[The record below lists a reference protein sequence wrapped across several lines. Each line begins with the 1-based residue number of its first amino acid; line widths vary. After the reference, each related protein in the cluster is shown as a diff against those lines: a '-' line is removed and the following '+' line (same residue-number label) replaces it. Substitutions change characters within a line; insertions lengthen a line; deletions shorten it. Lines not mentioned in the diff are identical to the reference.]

1 MLGKGQIS
9 VNKKSADAPAVSTAQ
24 ASSTGEYTIK
34 VNGKNYAVKL
44 DGDNKAVVNGKT
56 YDIAV
61 KAGIETKTSAG
72 TSSDGEE
79 VKAGLPGNVLRLE
92 VSEGDEVAEGDV
104 LLVMEAMK
112 METEVKAPKAGTVQS
127 VLVAQGDKVVTG
139 QALVTIG

>member
-1 MLGKGQIS
+1 MLGKGQVS
-9 VNKKSADAPAVSTAQ
+9 VNKKSADAPAAAAQ

-44 DGDNKAVVNGKT
+44 DGDNKATVNGKT
-56 YDIAV
+56 YDINV
-61 KAGIETKTSAG
+61 KAGIEAKEAASTGSG
-72 TSSDGEE
+72 DGEE

-92 VSEGDEVAEGDV
+92 VSEGDSVSEGDV

-112 METEVKAPKAGTVQS
+112 METEVKAPKSGTIQS
-127 VLVAQGDKVVTG
+127 VLVSQGDKVVTG